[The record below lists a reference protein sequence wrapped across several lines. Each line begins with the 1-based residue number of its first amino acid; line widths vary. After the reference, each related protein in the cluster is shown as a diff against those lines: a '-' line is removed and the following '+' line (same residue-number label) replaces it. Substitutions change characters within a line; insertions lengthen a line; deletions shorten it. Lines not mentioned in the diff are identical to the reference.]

1 MDANQAQPG
10 EASKRH
16 QMPTW
21 VRAFLVVAVVGLAI
35 LATVMITGGGD
46 HGPGRHQPH
55 APAEPTTHVPPVD
68 HG

>member
-1 MDANQAQPG
+1 MDADQAQPG

-21 VRAFLVVAVVGLAI
+21 VRAFLIIAVAGLAI
-35 LATVMITGGGD
+35 LATLVITDGGN
-46 HGPGRHQPH
+46 HGPGRHQPD
-55 APAEPTTHVPPVD
+55 APASHVPPAD